1 MGNEPKKKE
10 KIPGQLRSS
19 NLFQNK
25 LDEIYMELRK
35 FDDVMGESRDEK
47 GDKPGLRSLSAR
59 NGLLVSV
66 AVGLGPPKSDNCT
79 LNNIGPFQV
88 PMDPTPANAGLTENS
103 HSPPPLGPLRP
114 KTRTPLQDISNTD
127 GKVSETKPRKF
138 RIKTRN
144 NTESQTLSKNILS
157 PEPSR
162 KHLLPVASDIPISKR
177 RGVHREVEYVNLSIN
192 NSVVWLVPSPV
203 NHYELLELELSWAW
217 EPTVS
222 SRAFRIGES
231 KTF

>member
-10 KIPGQLRSS
+10 KIPGQLGSS
-19 NLFQNK
+19 DLFQNK
-25 LDEIYMELRK
+25 LDEIDRELRK
-35 FDDVMGESRDEK
+35 FDDVTGESRDEK
-47 GDKPGLRSLSAR
+47 GYEPSLRSLSAR

-88 PMDPTPANAGLTENS
+88 PTDPTPASVGLTENS
-103 HSPPPLGPLRP
+103 HSPPPLGPLSP

-127 GKVSETKPRKF
+127 GQVSETKPKKF

-144 NTESQTLSKNILS
+144 NTESQTLYKNILS
-157 PEPSR
+157 PKPSR

-177 RGVHREVEYVNLSIN
+177 RGVHREVEYVNLSID
-192 NSVVWLVPSPV
+192 NSMVVAGPQPRQSL
-203 NHYELLELELSWAW
+203 
-217 EPTVS
+217 
-222 SRAFRIGES
+222 
-231 KTF
+231 